1 MDKSNLKNNMIKW
14 AIGGVTL
21 VLFFIVFFK
30 LWEFDITKPYVY
42 RGKDDFVFNVIA
54 KNAMNGNSYFL
65 NPNLGAPY
73 GMELYY
79 FPFLMQTYI
88 LWCKI
93 VGLFT
98 NNWVVAVNLYLFL
111 TYILSV
117 AAFMY
122 MCVRIGVKNKT
133 LSYLCALV
141 FAFSHYHLECALG
154 HFTAASYFVIPL
166 FIVLFY
172 NMAVGKYEGK
182 NGLKNM
188 LEIIV
193 ICVVIGCTDIYYA
206 FFGCFLLCIMLVDSV
221 IKKRW
226 KTVVVGIGI
235 IIGIV
240 LVILIC
246 LSPAIM
252 YSLKNGE
259 NVYAAAR
266 TPYDAYWVG
275 FLPISLFLPMGGS
288 CGILSQFTKM
298 YKGVSGLPRGEVL
311 RNYVGLIGLVGLG
324 YTIYYILFKKDK
336 DEKQD
341 LYIRLNIA
349 TIFLGT
355 VGGIGLIVSF
365 FITDKIRT
373 YTRVFPYIF
382 AFLIIAVCFLFERLC
397 EKSKKWF
404 YILLLLVIIHFI
416 DLSSWSILSEYEI
429 SAQKYDADKKFISN
443 IEQFTN
449 DGDYILQLPY
459 VTGLENYIA
468 GIGNCNYHSKG
479 FLLQTKNL
487 GWSYGTLVGTNADTA
502 YKEKFDT
509 NSVEQILFFAKQLG
523 YSGIYVDISMLE
535 KADWH
540 IVQDLK
546 EELGYVSLIS
556 ENRKIF
562 YFDIKDYQME
572 NEFKAPMIVYNDGFY
587 KEERYENITW
597 RWSKSESAIE
607 IYSFNGA
614 ASAKVKIELHSFEEK
629 MRLAV
634 WSGNNIS
641 LFDITNDAQTIT
653 IPVKFIDGVAELNFL
668 GDSFEYENGTSG
680 RELSFRIN
688 NVIVE

>member
-42 RGKDDFVFNVIA
+42 RGKDDFVFDVIA

-597 RWSKSESAIE
+597 RWSKPESAIE